1 MRAEKRIRFAA
12 IAACI
17 AAGTACSSAS
27 GGSGNMVTRDSAGVR
42 IVENSAPSW
51 PKDQGWTVEDS
62 PLVDIGAKG
71 GEAAYEFDQ
80 VRGPVRLS
88 DGRLVVANAS
98 SNEIRVFDATGKHLH
113 TSGRAGSG
121 PGEYQSIGGILL
133 GAGDSLL
140 VSDIP
145 VRRLTVLDGDG
156 NVGRS
161 FSLGGMGG
169 QFVPINGKIDFAT
182 PIGWFSDGS
191 VVGMSMSFSIAQT
204 RQGVYRDTM
213 LVIRYGPDGAVKDT
227 LGGFPGIEMEQ
238 VTLTI
243 QGRTFPAPIAVPLGR
258 QTTSV
263 VHGDRFY
270 VAQNNSW
277 EIEVRG
283 LDGAHSL
290 IRADVKPTPITPADA
305 DQNRKEQLEAM
316 EGNPALRNLPDAFK
330 TQFKTRIEG
339 AKYPATLPFF
349 TALLADGEGNL
360 WAQEATPPAQKINRF
375 AVVDSSGRFLGRVVM
390 PAKFQPGYIGTD
402 AVYGIWKDEDD
413 VEHVR
418 GYRLRKQ

>member
-1 MRAEKRIRFAA
+1 MA
-12 IAACI
+12 
-17 AAGTACSSAS
+17 
-27 GGSGNMVTRDSAGVR
+27 TRDSAGVR
-42 IVENSAPSW
+42 IVENSAPTW
-51 PKDQGWTVEDS
+51 PKDRGWTVVDS
-62 PLVDIGAKG
+62 PLVDIGGKG

-98 SNEIRVFDATGKHLH
+98 SNEIRVFDGTGKHLH

-133 GAGDSLL
+133 GPGDSVL

-169 QFVPINGKIDFAT
+169 QFVPMNGKIDFAT
-182 PIGWFSDGS
+182 PVGWFSDGS
-191 VVGMSMSFSIAQT
+191 VVGMSMSFSIGQT
-204 RQGVYRDTM
+204 RQGTYRDTM
-213 LVIRYGPDGAVKDT
+213 LVIRYGADGAVKDT

-238 VTLTI
+238 MTFTI
-243 QGRTFPAPIAVPLGR
+243 QGRSFPAPTAVPLGR

-263 VHGDRFY
+263 VHGNRFY

-283 LDGAHSL
+283 LDGVLQSL
-290 IRADVKPTPITPADA
+290 IRADVPATPITAA
-305 DQNRKEQLEAM
+305 DQDANRKEQLEAI
-316 EGNPALRNLPDAFK
+316 EGNPATRNLPAQIMS
-330 TQFKTRIEG
+330 QFKTRIEQ

-349 TALLADGEGNL
+349 TALLADVDGNL
-360 WAQEATPPAQKINRF
+360 WAQETTPPAQKLNRF
-375 AVVDSSGRFLGRVVM
+375 AVVDSSGRFLGRVTM

-402 AVYGIWKDEDD
+402 AVYGVWKDEDD
-413 VEHVR
+413 VEHIR
-418 GYRLRKQ
+418 GYPLRKR